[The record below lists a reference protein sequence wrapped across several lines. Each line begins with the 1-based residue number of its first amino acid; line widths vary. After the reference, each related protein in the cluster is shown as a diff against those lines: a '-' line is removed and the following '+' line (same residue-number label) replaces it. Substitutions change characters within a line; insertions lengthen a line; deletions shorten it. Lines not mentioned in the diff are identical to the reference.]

1 MLIGDI
7 ATNNARRYPNKRALV
22 DADRMHTWSQVDA
35 RARRLANFMTDRGLN
50 HGDRVMVIARNCI
63 EWPEISFGLAKAGLV
78 AVPVNIRLAPDEV
91 AHVRDDS
98 GARAAIIHADHV
110 VKFVGELADL
120 AVLLGIGTRETI
132 GDNELITDYDTALAH
147 ARPSVPPK
155 CISPDDTAVILYT
168 SGTTGRAKGVMHT
181 HRGLLYQAADTNLV
195 TEANRS
201 DVMLATTPFFT
212 AGGMVRT
219 VSWLYLGQTMVIH
232 QRFDPQAVIDEIER
246 SKITFTTF
254 IPTMLHRTLAILE
267 NGPRRDMSSLRRISY
282 GSAPVPPGLARKA
295 MDLLGCDL
303 QQRYGLTECGG
314 QATILTPQD
323 HRDIVDGKT
332 SIATSCGQETP
343 MCSIRVISTQE
354 GAEGND
360 TRTGEVGEIV
370 IVSPAN
376 AIGYWNRPEQTA
388 ETFRPDGLRTGDLG
402 YLDAENYLHIT
413 GRKTDMIISGG
424 FNVYPAEIE
433 RVIAQNVG
441 VDLVAV
447 VGVPDPEWGETPIA
461 VVIPKPHVTDLGG
474 LTAELTTL
482 CRAEL
487 AGYKQ
492 PRRFEYRTEF
502 PLGPA
507 GKILKREI
515 ANQVIQVVRA
525 DEMAGSVPAA
535 SGPSRERP

>member
-7 ATNNARRYPNKRALV
+7 ATNNARRYPDKRALV
-22 DADRMHTWSQVDA
+22 DADRVHTWSQVDE
-35 RARRLANFMTDRGLN
+35 RARRLACFLTERGLEP
-50 HGDRVMVIARNCI
+50 GDRVMVIARNCI
-63 EWPEISFGLAKAGLV
+63 EWPEISFGLAKAGLI

-91 AHVRDDS
+91 AHVRNDC
-98 GARAAIIHADHV
+98 GARAVIVHGDHLDQ
-110 VKFVGELADL
+110 FVDELAQMGL
-120 AVLLGIGTRETI
+120 ILGIGAQSVNGRS
-132 GDNELITDYDTALAH
+132 ELVTDYEWALAQTP
-147 ARPSVPPK
+147 PSAERGDVA
-155 CISPDDTAVILYT
+155 PDDVAVILYT

-246 SKITFTTF
+246 SAITFTTF

-267 NGPRRDMSSLRRISY
+267 DGPPRDMSSLRRISY
-282 GSAPVPPGLARKA
+282 GSAPVPPGLGRKA

-323 HRDIVDGKT
+323 HRDIVAGRT
-332 SIATSCGQETP
+332 SLATSCGRETP
-343 MCSIRVISTQE
+343 MCAIRIVD
-354 GAEGND
+354 AEGND
-360 TRTGEVGEIV
+360 AAVGEVGEIV

-376 AIGYWNRPEQTA
+376 SVGYWKLPEQTE

-402 YLDAENYLHIT
+402 YLDVDGYLHIT
-413 GRKTDMIISGG
+413 GRRTDLIISGG

-433 RVIAQNVG
+433 RVIAQHPG

-447 VGVPDPEWGETPIA
+447 VGVPDPEWGETPVA
-461 VVIPKPHVTDLGG
+461 VVIPKSHVRDQPALSN
-474 LTAELTTL
+474 ELAAL

-492 PRRFEYRTEF
+492 PRRFAFWREF

-515 ANQVIQVVRA
+515 ANQVNQVNDA
-525 DEMAGSVPAA
+525 DGKMPVSTGSTE
-535 SGPSRERP
+535 ERP

>member
-1 MLIGDI
+1 MLLIGDI
-7 ATNNARRYPNKRALV
+7 ATNNARRYPGKRALV
-22 DADRMHTWSQVDA
+22 DADRTFRWSQVDE
-35 RARRLANFMTDRGLN
+35 RSNRLANHFAGTALMP
-50 HGDRVMVIARNCI
+50 GDRVLVIARNCI

-78 AVPVNIRLAPDEV
+78 AVPVNIRLAADEV

-98 GARAAIIHADHV
+98 AARAAIIHADQYETFADEVNDLTV
-110 VKFVGELADL
+110 VLK
-120 AVLLGIGTRETI
+120 I
-132 GDNELITDYDTALAH
+132 GDEYESALA
-147 ARPSVPPK
+147 AAQPVTPEVGVA
-155 CISPDDTAVILYT
+155 PDDVAVILYT

-195 TEANRS
+195 TEADRS

-246 SKITFTTF
+246 SAITFTTF

-267 NGPRRDMSSLRRISY
+267 SGPRRDMSSLRRISY

-323 HRDIVDGKT
+323 HRDIVAGRT

-343 MCSIRVISTQE
+343 MCSIRVVTAD
-354 GAEGND
+354 GGVAP
-360 TRTGEVGEIV
+360 TGEVGEIV
-370 IVSPAN
+370 VVSPAN
-376 AIGYWNRPEQTA
+376 AIGYWNRAEQTA
-388 ETFRPDGLRTGDLG
+388 ETFRADGLRTGDLG

-413 GRKTDMIISGG
+413 GRMTDMIISGG

-433 RVIAQNVG
+433 RVIAHHRD

-447 VGVPDPEWGETPIA
+447 VGVPDPEWGETPVA
-461 VVIPKPHVTDLGG
+461 VVIPKDHVADRSV
-474 LTAELTTL
+474 LTTELTDL

-492 PRRFEYRTEF
+492 PRRFEYRDEF

-507 GKILKREI
+507 GKILKGEI
-515 ANQVIQVVRA
+515 TNQVRQV
-525 DEMAGSVPAA
+525 G
-535 SGPSRERP
+535 SGP

>member
-50 HGDRVMVIARNCI
+50 RGDRVMVIARNCI

-110 VKFVGELADL
+110 VKFVGELAEL
-120 AVLLGIGTRETI
+120 AVLLGIGTQKTI
-132 GDNELITDYDTALAH
+132 GDNDLITDYDTALAH
-147 ARPSVPPK
+147 ARPDVPPK
-155 CISPDDTAVILYT
+155 CVSPDDTAVILYT

-195 TEANRS
+195 TEASRS

-246 SKITFTTF
+246 SRITFTTF

-267 NGPRRDMSSLRRISY
+267 DGPRRDMSSLRRISY

-332 SIATSCGQETP
+332 SIATSCGKETP
-343 MCSIRVISTQE
+343 MCSIRVISTEE
-354 GAEGND
+354 GADGSD
-360 TRTGEVGEIV
+360 ARVGEVGEIV
-370 IVSPAN
+370 IVSPSN

-388 ETFRPDGLRTGDLG
+388 EAFRPDGLRTGDLG

-433 RVIAQNVG
+433 RVIAQHPG
-441 VDLVAV
+441 ADLVAV

-461 VVIPKPHVTDLGG
+461 VVIPKSHITDLDG
-474 LTAELTTL
+474 LTTELTAL

-515 ANQVIQVVRA
+515 ANQLVQVS
-525 DEMAGSVPAA
+525 EMAASVPAA
-535 SGPSRERP
+535 TGPS

>member
-7 ATNNARRYPNKRALV
+7 ATNNARRYPDKRALL
-22 DADRMHTWSQVDA
+22 DADRELTWSQVDE
-35 RARRLANFMTDRGLN
+35 RARQLAGFLSGRGLTP
-50 HGDRVMVIARNCI
+50 GDRVMVIARNCI
-63 EWPEISFGLAKAGLV
+63 EWPEISFGLAKAGLI

-91 AHVRDDS
+91 AHVRDDC
-98 GARAAIIHADHV
+98 GARAVIIHADHV
-110 VKFVGELADL
+110 DKFLDELTDL
-120 AVLLGIGTRETI
+120 PLVLTI
-132 GDNELITDYDTALAH
+132 GPDYETALAAAETAPQH
-147 ARPSVPPK
+147 IDVT
-155 CISPDDTAVILYT
+155 PDDVAVILYT

-181 HRGLLYQAADTNLV
+181 HRALLYQAADTNLV
-195 TEANRS
+195 TEASRS

-246 SKITFTTF
+246 TGITFTTF
-254 IPTMLHRTLAILE
+254 IPTRLHRTLAILE
-267 NGPRRDMSSLRRISY
+267 DGPPRDMSSLRRISY
-282 GSAPVPPGLARKA
+282 GSAPVPPGLAQKA

-323 HRDIVDGKT
+323 HRDIVAGRT
-332 SIATSCGQETP
+332 SIGTSCGKETP
-343 MCSIRVISTQE
+343 MCAIRVVKSDGSE
-354 GAEGND
+354 AP
-360 TRTGEVGEIV
+360 VGEIGEIT

-376 AIGYWNRPEQTA
+376 SIGYWNLPEQTA
-388 ETFRPDGLRTGDLG
+388 EAFRPDGLRSGDLG
-402 YLDAENYLHIT
+402 YLDAEKYLHIT
-413 GRKTDMIISGG
+413 GRRTDLIISGG

-433 RVIAQNVG
+433 RVIAGNAG
-441 VDLVAV
+441 VDMVAV
-447 VGVPDPEWGETPIA
+447 VGVPDPEWGETPVA
-461 VVIPKPHVTDLGG
+461 VVIPKSHADDQAT
-474 LTAELTTL
+474 LTAELTAL

-492 PRRFEYRTEF
+492 PRRFVYWTEF

-515 ANQVIQVVRA
+515 ANQVNQVNDVDAKMRVST
-525 DEMAGSVPAA
+525 GSTE
-535 SGPSRERP
+535 ERQ

>member
-1 MLIGDI
+1 MTAMLIGDI
-7 ATNNARRYPNKRALV
+7 ATNNARRYPSKRALV
-22 DADRMHTWSQVDA
+22 DTDREHTWSEVDE
-35 RARRLANFMTDRGLN
+35 RARRLASLLADRGLAP
-50 HGDRVMVIARNCI
+50 GDRVLVIARNCI
-63 EWPEISFGLAKAGLV
+63 EWPEISFGLAKAGLI
-78 AVPVNIRLAPDEV
+78 AVPVNIRLAPDEL

-98 GARAAIIHADHV
+98 GARAVIIHADHLER
-110 VKFVGELADL
+110 FIDELAGL
-120 AVLLGIGTRETI
+120 AVLLGIGARQAI
-132 GDNELITDYDTALAH
+132 GDNALITDYETALAH
-147 ARPSVPPK
+147 ARPAAPQLRP
-155 CISPDDTAVILYT
+155 CPDDVAVILYT

-246 SKITFTTF
+246 SRITFTTF
-254 IPTMLHRTLAILE
+254 IPTMLHRTLSILE
-267 NGPRRDMSSLRRISY
+267 EGPRRDMSSLRRISY

-314 QATILTPQD
+314 QATILTPRD
-323 HRDIVDGKT
+323 HRDIVAGKT

-343 MCSIRVISTQE
+343 MCSIRIIDS
-354 GAEGND
+354 EGNEAPAGD
-360 TRTGEVGEIV
+360 VGEIV

-388 ETFRPDGLRTGDLG
+388 EAFRPDGLHTGDLG
-402 YLDAENYLHIT
+402 YLDTENYLHIT
-413 GRKTDMIISGG
+413 GRMTDMIISGG

-433 RVIAQNVG
+433 RVIAQHSG

-447 VGVPDPEWGETPIA
+447 VGVPDPEWGETPVA
-461 VVIPKPHVTDLGG
+461 AVIPKPHVTDLGE
-474 LTAELTTL
+474 LTAELTVL

-492 PRRFEYRTEF
+492 PRRFEFCEEF

-515 ANQVIQVVRA
+515 VSQVIEGNSAAAR
-525 DEMAGSVPAA
+525 MSVL
-535 SGPSRERP
+535 SGPNKERP

>member
-1 MLIGDI
+1 MLVGDI
-7 ATNNARRYPNKRALV
+7 ATNNARRYPHKRALV
-22 DADRMHTWSQVDA
+22 DADRVHTWAQVDE
-35 RARRLANFMTDRGLN
+35 RARRLAGYLAGQGLEP
-50 HGDRVMVIARNCI
+50 GDRVMVIARNCI
-63 EWPEISFGLAKAGLV
+63 EWPEISFGLAKAGFI
-78 AVPVNIRLAPDEV
+78 AVPVNVRLAPDEM
-91 AHVRDDS
+91 AHVRDDCD
-98 GARAAIIHADHV
+98 ARAVIVHADQIDR
-110 VKFVGELADL
+110 FLGELTGL
-120 AVLLGIGTRETI
+120 NPILGIGAQTVNGVIESV
-132 GDNELITDYDTALAH
+132 TDYETALA
-147 ARPSVPPK
+147 AAQPEAIRGDV
-155 CISPDDTAVILYT
+155 SPDDVAVILYT

-246 SKITFTTF
+246 SGITFTTF
-254 IPTMLHRTLAILE
+254 IPTMLHRTLALLE
-267 NGPRRDMSSLRRISY
+267 DGPPRDMSSLRRISY
-282 GSAPVPPGLARKA
+282 GSAPVPPGMARKA

-323 HRDIVDGKT
+323 HRDIVAGRT

-343 MCSIRVISTQE
+343 MCAIRVID
-354 GAEGND
+354 ADGND
-360 TRTGEVGEIV
+360 VPVGDVGEIV

-376 AIGYWNRPEQTA
+376 SVGYWKLPEQTA
-388 ETFRPDGLRTGDLG
+388 ETFRPDGLRSGDLG
-402 YLDAENYLHIT
+402 YLDADGYLHIT
-413 GRKTDMIISGG
+413 GRRTDLIISGG

-433 RVIAQNVG
+433 RVIAQHPG
-441 VDLVAV
+441 VDMVAV
-447 VGVPDPEWGETPIA
+447 VGIPDPEWGETPVA
-461 VVIPKPHVTDLGG
+461 AVIPKSHVQDQAA
-474 LTAELTTL
+474 LTEELAAL
-482 CRAEL
+482 CRTEL

-492 PRRFEYRTEF
+492 PRRFEFREEF

-515 ANQVIQVVRA
+515 ANQVIQV
-525 DEMAGSVPAA
+525 GSA
-535 SGPSRERP
+535 RD

>member
-7 ATNNARRYPNKRALV
+7 AANNARRYPDKTALV
-22 DADRMHTWSQVDA
+22 DADRVHTWSQVDE
-35 RARRLANFMTDRGLN
+35 RARRLANHLTTRGLTP
-50 HGDRVMVIARNCI
+50 GDRVMVIARNCI

-91 AHVRDDS
+91 AHVREDS
-98 GARAAIIHADHV
+98 GARAVLVHADHAG
-110 VKFVGELADL
+110 KFGDELTGL
-120 AVLLGIGTRETI
+120 SVILTI
-132 GDNELITDYDTALAH
+132 GPEYESALAG
-147 ARPSVPPK
+147 ADPIAPQVD
-155 CISPDDTAVILYT
+155 ISPDDVAVILYT

-181 HRGLLYQAADTNLV
+181 HRALLYQAADTNLV
-195 TEANRS
+195 TEADRS

-246 SKITFTTF
+246 SRITFTTF

-267 NGPRRDMSSLRRISY
+267 EGPPRDMSSLRRISY

-323 HRDIVDGKT
+323 HRDIVAGRT

-343 MCSIRVISTQE
+343 MCVIRVI
-354 GAEGND
+354 GADGTD
-360 TRTGEVGEIV
+360 AATGEVGEIV
-370 IVSPAN
+370 IASPAN

-388 ETFRPDGLRTGDLG
+388 ETFQLDGLRSGDLG
-402 YLDAENYLHIT
+402 YLDGDGYLHIT

-433 RVIAQNVG
+433 RVIAHHSG

-447 VGVPDPEWGETPIA
+447 VGAPDPEWGETPVA
-461 VVIPKPHVTDLGG
+461 VVIPKSHVTDRDALG
-474 LTAELTTL
+474 AELAAL

-492 PRRFEYRTEF
+492 PRRFMFWTEF

-515 ANQVIQVVRA
+515 ANQINNVV
-525 DEMAGSVPAA
+525 DEGAMVPVPTRSTEEHA
-535 SGPSRERP
+535 

>member
-7 ATNNARRYPNKRALV
+7 ATNNARRYPDKRALV
-22 DADRMHTWSQVDA
+22 DADRVHTWAQVDE
-35 RARRLANFMTDRGLN
+35 RARRLAGFLAERGLEP
-50 HGDRVMVIARNCI
+50 GDRVMVIARNCI
-63 EWPEISFGLAKAGLV
+63 EWPEISFGLAKAGLI

-91 AHVRDDS
+91 AHVRDDC
-98 GARAAIIHADHV
+98 GARAVMVHADHLDKFSSEIDRLDV
-110 VKFVGELADL
+110 VLA
-120 AVLLGIGTRETI
+120 I
-132 GDNELITDYDTALAH
+132 GDGYESALA
-147 ARPSVPPK
+147 AAEPVAPQVS
-155 CISPDDTAVILYT
+155 ISPDDVAVILYT

-246 SKITFTTF
+246 SAITFTTF
-254 IPTMLHRTLAILE
+254 IPTMLHRTLAILAD
-267 NGPRRDMSSLRRISY
+267 GPPRDVSSLRRISY

-295 MDLLGCDL
+295 MELLGCDL

-323 HRDIVDGKT
+323 HRDIVAGRT

-343 MCSIRVISTQE
+343 MCAIRVVDPNGQDV
-354 GAEGND
+354 A
-360 TRTGEVGEIV
+360 TGEVGEIV

-388 ETFRPDGLRTGDLG
+388 QTFRPDGLRSGDLG
-402 YLDAENYLHIT
+402 YLDADNYLHIT
-413 GRKTDMIISGG
+413 GRKTDLIISGG

-433 RVIAQNVG
+433 RVIAQHTG
-441 VDLVAV
+441 VDMVAV
-447 VGVPDPEWGETPIA
+447 VGVPDPEWGETPVA
-461 VVIPKPHVTDLGG
+461 VVIAKSHVNDHDALSR
-474 LTAELTTL
+474 ELATL

-492 PRRFEYRTEF
+492 PRRFEYVEEF

-515 ANQVIQVVRA
+515 ANQVIQV
-525 DEMAGSVPAA
+525 GSA
-535 SGPSRERP
+535 RD

>member
-22 DADRMHTWSQVDA
+22 DADRVHTWAQVDQ
-35 RARRLANFMTDRGLN
+35 RARRLAGFLAGRGLEP
-50 HGDRVMVIARNCI
+50 GDRVMVIARNCI
-63 EWPEISFGLAKAGLV
+63 EWPEISFGLAKAGLI

-98 GARAAIIHADHV
+98 GARAVIVHADHLDR
-110 VKFVGELADL
+110 FHRELAEL
-120 AVLLGIGTRETI
+120 PVALTI
-132 GDNELITDYDTALAH
+132 GAEYETALSAIDLDPLH
-147 ARPSVPPK
+147 VDV
-155 CISPDDTAVILYT
+155 SPDDVAVILYT

-181 HRGLLYQAADTNLV
+181 HRALLYQAADTNLV

-246 SKITFTTF
+246 SAITFTTF

-267 NGPRRDMSSLRRISY
+267 DGPPRDMSSLRRISY

-323 HRDIVDGKT
+323 HRDIVDGRT
-332 SIATSCGQETP
+332 SISTSCGRETP
-343 MCSIRVISTQE
+343 MCAIRVIDSE
-354 GAEGND
+354 GRDAPVGD
-360 TRTGEVGEIV
+360 VGEIV

-376 AIGYWNRPEQTA
+376 SVGYWNLPEQTA
-388 ETFRPDGLRTGDLG
+388 ETFRPDGLRSGDLG
-402 YLDAENYLHIT
+402 YLDADGYLHIT
-413 GRKTDMIISGG
+413 GRRTDLIISGG

-433 RVIAQNVG
+433 RVIAQHSG

-447 VGVPDPEWGETPIA
+447 VGAPHPEWGETPVA
-461 VVIPKPHVTDLGG
+461 VVIPKAHVHDRD
-474 LTAELTTL
+474 ELTDALVAL
-482 CRAEL
+482 CRTEL

-492 PRRFEYRTEF
+492 PSRFVYWSEF

-515 ANQVIQVVRA
+515 ANQVNQLGQT
-525 DEMAGSVPAA
+525 DGEMSVSTGSTE
-535 SGPSRERP
+535 ERP

>member
-1 MLIGDI
+1 MSRLIGDI
-7 ATNNARRYPNKRALV
+7 SADNARRYPHKNALV
-22 DADRMHTWSQVDA
+22 DADRAHTWQQVED
-35 RARRLANFMTDRGLN
+35 RALRLAAHFGGRLTP
-50 HGDRVMVIARNCI
+50 GDRVLVIARNCI
-63 EWPEISFGLAKAGLV
+63 EWPEISFGLAKVGLV
-78 AVPVNIRLAPDEV
+78 AVPVNIRLAPDEL

-98 GARAAIIHADHV
+98 GALAAIVHADQYDR
-110 VKFVGELADL
+110 FAAELTEL
-120 AVLLGIGTRETI
+120 SPLVIGAGYEA
-132 GDNELITDYDTALAH
+132 ALA
-147 ARPSVPPK
+147 AVEPVAPTVD
-155 CISPDDTAVILYT
+155 ISPDDVAVILYT
-168 SGTTGRAKGVMHT
+168 SGTTGRAKGVMNT
-181 HRGLLYQAADTNLV
+181 HRGLLAQAADTNLV

-232 QRFDPQAVIDEIER
+232 QKFDPQAVIDEIER
-246 SKITFTTF
+246 SAITFTTF
-254 IPTMLHRTLAILE
+254 IPTMLHRTLDILE
-267 NGPRRDMSSLRRISY
+267 NGPARDMSSLRRISY

-323 HRDIVDGKT
+323 HRDIVAGKT

-343 MCSIRVISTQE
+343 MCAIRIVSAD
-354 GAEGND
+354 GSPLPV
-360 TRTGEVGEIV
+360 GEIGEIV
-370 IVSPAN
+370 IDSPAN

-388 ETFRPDGLRTGDLG
+388 ETFRPDGLRSGDLG

-433 RVIAQNVG
+433 RVIAHHAG
-441 VDLVAV
+441 VDMVAV
-447 VGVPDPEWGETPIA
+447 VGVSDPQWGETPVA
-461 VVIPKPHVTDLGG
+461 VVIPKIRQDDYTDLTDE
-474 LTAELTTL
+474 LTAL

-492 PRRFEYRTEF
+492 PRRFEYRSEF

-515 ANQVIQVVRA
+515 ARA
-525 DEMAGSVPAA
+525 LQDLPVAP
-535 SGPSRERP
+535 

>member
-1 MLIGDI
+1 MLVGDI
-7 ATNNARRYPNKRALV
+7 ATNNARRYPNKRALL
-22 DADRMHTWSQVDA
+22 DADRVHSWAQVDE
-35 RARRLANFMTDRGLN
+35 RARRLAGYLAARGLEP
-50 HGDRVMVIARNCI
+50 GDRVMVIARNCI
-63 EWPEISFGLAKAGLV
+63 EWPEISFGLAKAGLI
-78 AVPVNIRLAPDEV
+78 AVPVNVRLAPDEM
-91 AHVRDDS
+91 AHVRDDCD
-98 GARAAIIHADHV
+98 ARAVIVHADQIDR
-110 VKFVGELADL
+110 FLDELTGL
-120 AVLLGIGTRETI
+120 NPILGIGAQTVNGVSESV
-132 GDNELITDYDTALAH
+132 TDYETALA
-147 ARPSVPPK
+147 AAQPTAGRGD
-155 CISPDDTAVILYT
+155 ISPDDVAVILYT

-246 SKITFTTF
+246 SGITFTTF

-267 NGPRRDMSSLRRISY
+267 DGPPRDMSSLRRISY

-323 HRDIVDGKT
+323 HRDIVAGRT

-343 MCSIRVISTQE
+343 MCAIRVFD
-354 GAEGND
+354 ADGND
-360 TRTGEVGEIV
+360 VSVGEVGEIV

-376 AIGYWNRPEQTA
+376 SVGYWKLPEQTA
-388 ETFRPDGLRTGDLG
+388 QTFRPDGLRTGDLG
-402 YLDAENYLHIT
+402 YLDADGYLHIT
-413 GRKTDMIISGG
+413 GRRTDLIISGG

-433 RVIAQNVG
+433 RVIAQHSG
-441 VDLVAV
+441 VDMVAV
-447 VGVPDPEWGETPIA
+447 VGVPDPEWGETPVA
-461 VVIPKPHVTDLGG
+461 AVIPKSHVQDLPA
-474 LTAELTTL
+474 LTEELAAL

-492 PRRFEYRTEF
+492 PRRFEFLEEF

-515 ANQVIQVVRA
+515 ANQVIQV
-525 DEMAGSVPAA
+525 GSA
-535 SGPSRERP
+535 RD

>member
-1 MLIGDI
+1 MTAMLIGDI

-22 DADRMHTWSQVDA
+22 DADRVHTWSQVDE
-35 RARRLANFMTDRGLN
+35 RARRLACFLAGRGLAP
-50 HGDRVMVIARNCI
+50 GDRVLVIARNCI
-63 EWPEISFGLAKAGLV
+63 EWPEISFALAKAGLI

-98 GARAAIIHADHV
+98 GARAVIIHADHV
-110 VKFVGELADL
+110 EKFLGELAEL
-120 AVLLGIGTRETI
+120 AVLLGIGARHAI
-132 GDNELITDYDTALAH
+132 GDNELITDYETALAH
-147 ARPSVPPK
+147 ARPTAPRLRP
-155 CISPDDTAVILYT
+155 SPDDVAVILYT

-246 SKITFTTF
+246 SRITFTTF

-267 NGPRRDMSSLRRISY
+267 DGPRRDMSSLRRISY

-323 HRDIVDGKT
+323 HRDIVGGKT

-343 MCSIRVISTQE
+343 MCAIRIIDSDGNEAPT
-354 GAEGND
+354 AEI
-360 TRTGEVGEIV
+360 GEIV

-388 ETFRPDGLRTGDLG
+388 ESFRPDGLRTGDLG
-402 YLDAENYLHIT
+402 HLDAENYLHIT

-433 RVIAQNVG
+433 RVIAQNPG

-447 VGVPDPEWGETPIA
+447 VGVPDPEWGETPVA
-461 VVIPKPHVTDLGG
+461 VVIPKPQVTDLGG
-474 LTAELTTL
+474 LTAELTAL

-492 PRRFEYRTEF
+492 PRRFEFCDEF

-507 GKILKREI
+507 GKILKRELV
-515 ANQVIQVVRA
+515 NQVIEVKDAAAR
-525 DEMAGSVPAA
+525 MSVL
-535 SGPSRERP
+535 SGPNKERP

>member
-1 MLIGDI
+1 MMLIGDI
-7 ATNNARRYPNKRALV
+7 ATNNARRYPGKRALV
-22 DADRMHTWSQVDA
+22 DADRTLTWSQVDT
-35 RARRLANFMTDRGLN
+35 RSSRLANHLADTGLVP
-50 HGDRVMVIARNCI
+50 GDRVMVIARNCI
-63 EWPEISFGLAKAGLV
+63 EWPEISFGLAKAGLI

-91 AHVRDDS
+91 GHVRDDAQ
-98 GARAAIIHADHV
+98 ARAAIIHTDQYGTFA
-110 VKFVGELADL
+110 GELDGL
-120 AVLLGIGTRETI
+120 AVVLTI
-132 GDNELITDYDTALAH
+132 GDEYESALA
-147 ARPSVPPK
+147 ASDPGSPQ
-155 CISPDDTAVILYT
+155 IDATPDDVAVILYT

-181 HRGLLYQAADTNLV
+181 HRALLYQAADTNLV
-195 TEANRS
+195 TEADRS

-246 SKITFTTF
+246 SAITFTTF

-267 NGPRRDMSSLRRISY
+267 NGPPRDMSSLRRISY

-295 MDLLGCDL
+295 MDLLGCEL

-323 HRDIVDGKT
+323 HRDIVAGKT

-343 MCSIRVISTQE
+343 MCSIRVVM
-354 GAEGND
+354 ND
-360 TRTGEVGEIV
+360 GTEAPVGEIGEIT

-376 AIGYWNRPEQTA
+376 AVGYWNRPAQTA

-402 YLDAENYLHIT
+402 YLDDENYLHIT

-433 RVIAQNVG
+433 RVIAQHAG
-441 VDLVAV
+441 VDMVAV
-447 VGVPDPEWGETPIA
+447 VGTPDPEWGETPVA
-461 VVIPKPHVTDLGG
+461 VVIPKPHVIDHDA
-474 LTAELTTL
+474 LTAELADL
-482 CRAEL
+482 CRAGL

-507 GKILKREI
+507 GKILKHEI
-515 ANQVIQVVRA
+515 ANQVRHV
-525 DEMAGSVPAA
+525 G
-535 SGPSRERP
+535 SGP

>member
-1 MLIGDI
+1 MLISDI
-7 ATNNARRYPNKRALV
+7 ATNNARRYPHKRALV
-22 DADRMHTWSQVDA
+22 QGDRVLTWSQVDA
-35 RARRLANFMTDRGLN
+35 RSSRLASVLDSRGLMP
-50 HGDRVMVIARNCI
+50 GDRVLVIARNCI
-63 EWPEISFGLAKAGLV
+63 EWPEISFGLAKAGLI
-78 AVPVNIRLAPDEV
+78 AVPVNIRLAPEEV

-98 GARAAIIHADHV
+98 GARAAIVHAEQL
-110 VKFVGELADL
+110 KQFIGELFEMA
-120 AVLLGIGTRETI
+120 AVLGIGGRQAL
-132 GDNELITDYDTALAH
+132 GDNELVTDYETALTH
-147 ARPSVPPK
+147 AWPAPPHVD
-155 CISPDDTAVILYT
+155 ISPDDIAVILYT
-168 SGTTGRAKGVMHT
+168 SGTTGRPKGVMHT
-181 HRGLLYQAADTNLV
+181 HRALLYQAADTNLV

-232 QRFDPQAVIDEIER
+232 QKFDPQAVIDEIER
-246 SKITFTTF
+246 SAITFTTF
-254 IPTMLHRTLAILE
+254 IPTMLQRTLALLE
-267 NGPRRDMSSLRRISY
+267 TGPQRDMSSLRRISY
-282 GSAPVPPGLARKA
+282 GSAPVPPGLARRA
-295 MDLLGCDL
+295 MELLGCDL

-323 HRDIVDGKT
+323 HRDILNGKT

-343 MCSIRVISTQE
+343 MCAIRIVDE
-354 GAEGND
+354 DGNSLPA
-360 TRTGEVGEIV
+360 GHIGEIV

-388 ETFRPDGLRTGDLG
+388 ETFRRDGLRTGDMG
-402 YLDAENYLHIT
+402 YLDDENYLHIT

-433 RVIAQNVG
+433 RVIARHEG
-441 VDLVAV
+441 VEMVAV
-447 VGVPDPEWGETPIA
+447 VGVPHPEWGETPVA
-461 VVIPKPHVTDLGG
+461 VVIPKRHVTDCHR
-474 LTAELTTL
+474 LTAELSQL

-492 PRRFEYRTEF
+492 PRRFEYRDEF

-515 ANQVIQVVRA
+515 ANQVSQVAESAVRMLMTSPHSKEA
-525 DEMAGSVPAA
+525 
-535 SGPSRERP
+535 

>member
-7 ATNNARRYPNKRALV
+7 ATNNARRYPGKRALV
-22 DADRMHTWSQVDA
+22 NADRTLSWSQVDA
-35 RARRLANFMTDRGLN
+35 RSSRLANLLAGGPLVP
-50 HGDRVMVIARNCI
+50 GDRVMVIARNCI

-98 GARAAIIHADHV
+98 AARGAIIHSDQYETFA
-110 VKFVGELADL
+110 GELDGL
-120 AVLLGIGTRETI
+120 AVVLTVGGEY
-132 GDNELITDYDTALAH
+132 ESALSA
-147 ARPSVPPK
+147 AEPGAPQVD
-155 CISPDDTAVILYT
+155 IAPDDVAVILYT

-195 TEANRS
+195 TEADRS

-246 SKITFTTF
+246 SAITFTTF

-323 HRDIVDGKT
+323 HRDIVAGKA

-343 MCSIRVISTQE
+343 MCSIRVVDVN
-354 GAEGND
+354 GNEMPS
-360 TRTGEVGEIV
+360 GEIGEIV

-376 AIGYWNRPEQTA
+376 AIGYWNRPAQTA

-402 YLDAENYLHIT
+402 YLDDENYLHIT

-433 RVIAQNVG
+433 RVIAQHAG

-447 VGVPDPEWGETPIA
+447 VGVADPEWGETPVA
-461 VVIPKPHVTDLGG
+461 VVIPKPNVSDHDA
-474 LTAELTTL
+474 LTAELTDL

-492 PRRFEYRTEF
+492 PRRFEYRDEF

-507 GKILKREI
+507 GKIIKREI
-515 ANQVIQVVRA
+515 ANQVNQVA
-525 DEMAGSVPAA
+525 DAGGRMPVTT
-535 SGPSRERP
+535 GPTEEHS

>member
-22 DADRMHTWSQVDA
+22 DADRELTWSQVDQ
-35 RARRLANFMTDRGLN
+35 RARRLAGFLSGQGLTP
-50 HGDRVMVIARNCI
+50 GDRVMVIARNCI
-63 EWPEISFGLAKAGLV
+63 EWPEISFGLAKAGLI

-91 AHVRDDS
+91 AHVRDDC
-98 GARAAIIHADHV
+98 GARAVIVHADHRD
-110 VKFVGELADL
+110 KFSGELSDL
-120 AVLLGIGTRETI
+120 QLVLTI
-132 GDNELITDYDTALAH
+132 GPEYELALTASDVEEAQ
-147 ARPSVPPK
+147 VDV
-155 CISPDDTAVILYT
+155 SPDDVAVILYT

-246 SKITFTTF
+246 SAITFTTF

-267 NGPRRDMSSLRRISY
+267 EGPPRDMSSLRRISY

-323 HRDIVDGKT
+323 HRDIVAGRT
-332 SIATSCGQETP
+332 SIGTSCGRETP
-343 MCSIRVISTQE
+343 MCAIRVINPDGTD
-354 GAEGND
+354 AAV
-360 TRTGEVGEIV
+360 GEVGEIT
-370 IVSPAN
+370 IASPAN
-376 AIGYWNRPEQTA
+376 SIGYWNRPEQTA
-388 ETFRPDGLRTGDLG
+388 ETFRPDGLRSGDLG
-402 YLDAENYLHIT
+402 YLDADGYLHIT
-413 GRKTDMIISGG
+413 GRRTDLIISGG

-433 RVIAQNVG
+433 RVIAGNAG
-441 VDLVAV
+441 VDMVAV
-447 VGVPDPEWGETPIA
+447 VGVPDAEWGETPVA
-461 VVIPKPHVTDLGG
+461 VVIPKSHISDQDA
-474 LTAELTTL
+474 LTAELVTL
-482 CRAEL
+482 CRTEL

-492 PRRFEYRTEF
+492 PRRFVYWTEF

-515 ANQVIQVVRA
+515 ANQVNQVVV
-525 DEMAGSVPAA
+525 AGEKMRVSAA
-535 SGPSRERP
+535 STEERP